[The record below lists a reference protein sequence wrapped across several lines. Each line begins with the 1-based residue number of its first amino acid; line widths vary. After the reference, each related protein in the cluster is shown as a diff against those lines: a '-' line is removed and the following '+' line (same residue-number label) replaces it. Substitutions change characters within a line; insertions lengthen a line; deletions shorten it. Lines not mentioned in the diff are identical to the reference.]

1 MNKKI
6 LIGSIIA
13 VVLLTLVSFSSVVGY
28 SNVKSNPSNTIIT
41 DEYDNATPIQLVF
54 QLIAKLRNHPNIQNV
69 ESEDD
74 VLQII
79 ESDEELNS
87 IYEQLSNNDDDCGCE
102 DDSSTLEWRFPV
114 ICMLLFPIFV
124 LGLIVY
130 MMGQND
136 LILVIVLVLGMPL
149 NCRWIP

>member
-1 MNKKI
+1 MKKKI
-6 LIGSIIA
+6 LICSIIA
-13 VVLLTLVSFSSVVGY
+13 VVILTLVSFSSVVGY
-28 SNVKSNPSNTIIT
+28 SSVKSNPSITIIT
-41 DEYDNATPIQLVF
+41 DEYDNPTPIVLVL
-54 QLIAKLRNHPNIQNV
+54 QLIAKLRNHKDIENV
-69 ESEDD
+69 ESEDEL
-74 VLQII
+74 LQII
-79 ESDEELNS
+79 ESDAELNS

-136 LILVIVLVLGMPL
+136 LILVIVLVIGMPL

>member
-1 MNKKI
+1 MKKRALFISVISATI
-6 LIGSIIA
+6 LVLVCIAPSINA
-13 VVLLTLVSFSSVVGY
+13 
-28 SNVKSNPSNTIIT
+28 NV
-41 DEYDNATPIQLVF
+41 DELFVEALPKEEATPIEMVF
-54 QLIAKLRNHPNIQNV
+54 QLIDKLRNHKDIKNV

-74 VLQII
+74 VIRII

-87 IYEQLSNNDDDCGCE
+87 IYEQLSGNDCGCE

-114 ICMLLFPIFV
+114 ICMLLFPMFV

-136 LILVIVLVLGMPL
+136 LILVIVLVIGMPL